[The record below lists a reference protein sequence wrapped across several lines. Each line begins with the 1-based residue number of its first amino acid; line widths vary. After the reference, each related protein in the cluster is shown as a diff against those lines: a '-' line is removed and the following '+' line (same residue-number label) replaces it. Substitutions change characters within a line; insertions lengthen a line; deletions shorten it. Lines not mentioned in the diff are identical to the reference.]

1 MRTFTILL
9 ALTVAC
15 ARPEPPLPAELYTGG
30 DGTSCDQAVV
40 INTRDHRRGIHA
52 ERDWLQRQQPGSRLR
67 LQALHKGGSKWY
79 DVLSCGTAD
88 GQTRQVCFDITAFYG
103 RF

>member
-1 MRTFTILL
+1 MARAATRQSLSTL
-9 ALTVAC
+9 AIIVVA
-15 ARPEPPLPAELYTGG
+15 YTL
-30 DGTSCDQAVV
+30 
-40 INTRDHRRGIHA
+40 R
-52 ERDWLQRQQPGSRLR
+52 RDWLQRQQPGSRLR

-79 DVLSCGTAD
+79 DVLSYGTAD